1 VRRARFVALQ
11 KSITRKVLQ
20 KSIAKTYCTKNV
32 AMSSYQRNNWDK
44 YSQPQ
49 RERRSEWNE
58 DFADMRNNWR
68 KRRRERFERDIN
80 SGREYRTR
88 AGEIV
93 AEIIDTV
100 MDVVDSA
107 MDAAKTSRMRHLQER
122 LNAPSAMDRY
132 REETYKRLVKKLQQ
146 TERKLDSSKRRV
158 VFSSIMS
165 ACFGVGM
172 IFGDSDLGIPALI
185 FAGFAAIAAY
195 NMRENRVKLFRL
207 QSEHQEFLTL
217 APAAMPTA
225 PANVVLMEKAV
236 LRYAYEHQ
244 GKVYPELLVIE
255 SEFSLAEVENFL
267 RYAVEK
273 RLANIEVDANGRT
286 FYYFSTL
293 DNSDP
298 YSGLGQTPPSPGG
311 NVPIS

>member
-1 VRRARFVALQ
+1 
-11 KSITRKVLQ
+11 
-20 KSIAKTYCTKNV
+20 
-32 AMSSYQRNNWDK
+32 MSSYQRNNWDK

-49 RERRSEWNE
+49 RERRPDWNE

-68 KRRRERFERDIN
+68 KRRRERFERDLN

-100 MDVVDSA
+100 MDAVDSA
-107 MDAAKTSRMRHLQER
+107 MDTAKTSRARHLQER
-122 LNAPSAMDRY
+122 LNAPSAMERY

-146 TERKLDSSKRRV
+146 TERKLDGSKRGV

-172 IFGDSDLGIPALI
+172 IFGDPDLGIPALV
-185 FAGFAAIAAY
+185 FAGFAAMAAY
-195 NMRENRVKLFRL
+195 NVRETRAKLYRL

-217 APAAMPTA
+217 APASAPAMPAA
-225 PANVVLMEKAV
+225 PANVVMMEKAV

-255 SEFSLAEVENFL
+255 SEFSLSEVENFL

-273 RLANIEVDANGRT
+273 RLANIEIDANGRT

-298 YSGLGQTPPSPGG
+298 YNGLGQTPPPQSG
-311 NVPIS
+311 NPSGNIPIS